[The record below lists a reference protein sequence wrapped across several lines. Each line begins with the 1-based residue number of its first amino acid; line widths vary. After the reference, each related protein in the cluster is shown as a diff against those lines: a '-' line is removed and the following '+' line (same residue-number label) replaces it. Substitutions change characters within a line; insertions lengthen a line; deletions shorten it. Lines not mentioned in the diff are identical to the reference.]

1 VAVVWL
7 VLFLLAAT
15 PAGAASVHLSPA
27 SGQAGALTTVVAHG
41 LAPHSGVALHV
52 GRGKVH
58 LLAADGD
65 GTVTARPRIPRTA
78 RGRVRVKLQ
87 DDRGKRATL
96 RYGVR
101 SRWRGVAS
109 AATGDLGGRVL
120 HLETSLRLGK
130 LVALARVHGLAPGQ
144 ELAARYAGR
153 RVARATAGER
163 GRARLRAVVPDSS
176 AGQTL
181 VVTGRG
187 VLLSGTLPSP
197 PAVVVAAGDIACQPP
212 YEVYDGHCQHAETAQ
227 LTARMR
233 PDAVLLPGDIQY
245 EAGRM
250 SEFLGSFHPTWGG
263 LASPLRPTP
272 GNHEYRTDGAAGYFD
287 YFEFQSGW
295 RPPPWYAFNVGPWR
309 LIALNSNCEE
319 GRVDCS
325 PGSEQEEWLRA
336 NLAAEP
342 HRCTLAYWH
351 HPRYSS
357 GFHGSDPRTASLW
370 RILDQAD
377 AEIVLSGHDH
387 HYERLAP
394 QDENGRRSEVGM
406 RQFVVGTG
414 GSKPSVVREPGAP
427 HSEYA
432 QNLHF
437 GVLRLRLYED
447 TYAWRFV
454 ALNGEAL
461 DRGAG
466 SCL

>member
-1 VAVVWL
+1 VLPQSAV
-7 VLFLLAAT
+7 
-15 PAGAASVHLSPA
+15 
-27 SGQAGALTTVVAHG
+27 GQQLEV
-41 LAPHSGVALHV
+41 
-52 GRGKVH
+52 R
-58 LLAADGD
+58 
-65 GTVTARPRIPRTA
+65 A
-78 RGRVRVKLQ
+78 RGLELATALPTPP
-87 DDRGKRATL
+87 ATL
-96 RYGVR
+96 V
-101 SRWRGVAS
+101 
-109 AATGDLGGRVL
+109 
-120 HLETSLRLGK
+120 
-130 LVALARVHGLAPGQ
+130 
-144 ELAARYAGR
+144 
-153 RVARATAGER
+153 ATA
-163 GRARLRAVVPDSS
+163 
-176 AGQTL
+176 
-181 VVTGRG
+181 
-187 VLLSGTLPSP
+187 
-197 PAVVVAAGDIACQPP
+197 DIACQAP
-212 YEVYDGHCQHAETAQ
+212 YETTEQECRHAETAA
-227 LTARMR
+227 LAEGLA
-233 PDAVLLPGDIQY
+233 PDAVALPGDIQY
-245 EAGRM
+245 ESGTMR
-250 SEFLGSFHPTWGG
+250 EFRGSFHPTWGQ
-263 LASPLRPTP
+263 LRVPLRPVP
-272 GNHEYRTDGAAGYFD
+272 GNHEYRIEGARD
-287 YFEFQSGW
+287 YFAYFEEQASW
-295 RPPPWYAFNVGPWR
+295 RPPSWYAYNLGPWH
-309 LIALNSNCEE
+309 IVALNSNCERPAVPCGGDE
-319 GRVDCS
+319 
-325 PGSEQEEWLRA
+325 EQVNWLRA
-336 NLAAEP
+336 ELAADT